1 MALDGWKLEDVGRRT
16 NWQQHWWPGRSQIDS
31 RCDARK
37 PEEAPN
43 WLCSQKCVT
52 SFQSSSLFVK
62 YLFNIY
68 VTLSFKVHKHVRILC
83 VLTSAKHTRFLCNPS
98 CRKRIVLRQQAE
110 AKKRAEKKD
119 AEANH
124 NFHFRPTQTS
134 IMKEKPV
141 VCLSASWGGSVYGE
155 VRIQV
160 DLCIWQYLI
169 STSPLSHAI
178 VFILS
183 DAISLLRCRSARSR
197 RCVAWR
203 RCWWRSLQGCLSSP
217 SPVDCNR
224 RNTKSTV
231 NAARWSC
238 GQ

>member
-1 MALDGWKLEDVGRRT
+1 MRENQRRRRT
-16 NWQQHWWPGRSQIDS
+16 G
-31 RCDARK
+31 
-37 PEEAPN
+37 
-43 WLCSQKCVT
+43 
-52 SFQSSSLFVK
+52 
-62 YLFNIY
+62 Y
-68 VTLSFKVHKHVRILC
+68 VAKNVSHHFKVQAYLLSIFSISMSHYHSKFTNMSEFCVSWHLQNILDSF
-83 VLTSAKHTRFLCNPS
+83 VIHPVENALFWGSKP
-98 CRKRIVLRQQAE
+98 E

-224 RNTKSTV
+224 RNTRR
-231 NAARWSC
+231 ARSMPQ
-238 GQ
+238 GDRVDSSMKDSPGLFE